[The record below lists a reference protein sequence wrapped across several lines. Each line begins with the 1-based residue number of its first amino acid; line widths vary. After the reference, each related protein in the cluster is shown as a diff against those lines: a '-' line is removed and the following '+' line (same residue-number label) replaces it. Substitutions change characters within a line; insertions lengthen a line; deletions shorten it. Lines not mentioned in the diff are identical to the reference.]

1 MTTQEPGNQ
10 MRAKASRQQ
19 VISGNPA
26 TGVTMASVI
35 DPESSFELLE
45 RAKGGDADALDR
57 LLRRYLPAL
66 RRWASGR
73 LPRWARDLADTQDLI
88 QDTVIQA
95 LKHLRNFQ
103 PQHDGALQ
111 AYLRQAVMNKIRDEL
126 RRLGRRP
133 PPVELPEGLPA
144 STTSPLDDAIGQEA
158 VNRYEAA
165 LATLSDDDRA
175 AIVARVE
182 LGASYSE
189 VAAALGKPSPDAA
202 RMAVQRALA
211 RLATKMAH
219 AG

>member
-1 MTTQEPGNQ
+1 MH
-10 MRAKASRQQ
+10 AHASRLRVSSPHSANQ
-19 VISGNPA
+19 S
-26 TGVTMASVI
+26 MASVV
-35 DPESSFELLE
+35 DSESSFELLD

-73 LPRWARDLADTQDLI
+73 LPARARDLADTQDLI
-88 QDTVIQA
+88 QDTVVQA
-95 LKHLRNFQ
+95 LKNLHNFR

-111 AYLRQAVMNKIRDEL
+111 AYLRQAVMNRIRDEL
-126 RRLGRRP
+126 RRAARRP
-133 PPVELPEGLPA
+133 RPVELPETIPA
-144 STTSPLDDAIGQEA
+144 PMVSPLEEAIGQEA
-158 VNRYEAA
+158 VDRYESA

-182 LGASYSE
+182 LGASYEE

-211 RLATKMAH
+211 RLATKMTH
-219 AG
+219 DH